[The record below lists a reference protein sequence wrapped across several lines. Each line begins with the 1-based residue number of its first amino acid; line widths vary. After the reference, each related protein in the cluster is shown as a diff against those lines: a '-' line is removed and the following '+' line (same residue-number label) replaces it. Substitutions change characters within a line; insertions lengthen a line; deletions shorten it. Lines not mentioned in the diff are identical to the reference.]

1 MMATT
6 ERSTLSAHADGNQ
19 TITRGLLIPTV
30 MLRHLVVPLAASTAL
45 GTSLPSTGRAVLPS
59 TSHEGHVLNDSIDQ
73 FVLETISEWNS
84 PGGVAVAFVQQTQN
98 GEWQVETQGYGRAKV
113 DGSAVDEDTLFAI
126 ASNSKVSSALT
137 VPQYS

>member
-45 GTSLPSTGRAVLPS
+45 GASLPLTGRAAQPS
-59 TSHEGHVLNDSIDQ
+59 TAHERRVLDNGIDQ
-73 FVLETISEWNS
+73 FVLDTISEWNS
-84 PGGVAVAFVQQTQN
+84 PGGVAVAFVQQHEN
-98 GEWQVETQGYGRAKV
+98 GEWQVERQGYGRAKV

-126 ASNSKVSSALT
+126 ASNSKVSLALT
-137 VPQYS
+137 MPQNS